1 MTAKFRLKAVHEL
14 AQQRNEDAAVQ
25 LGTLNSE
32 AAKAQ
37 AKLKLLLQYRDEY
50 RARYR
55 AAVQR
60 DLHSAGWQNFRDFLD
75 KLDLAI
81 EQQRA
86 ALDVSHQAV
95 QKGRVD
101 WQSTQR
107 DVRAFDM
114 LAERHNRAEAERLKR
129 IDQRV
134 TDEIAARK
142 HNPKR

>member
-1 MTAKFRLKAVHEL
+1 MNTKFRLKAVHEI

-37 AKLKLLLQYRDEY
+37 AKLDLLLQYRDEY

-55 AAVQR
+55 AAVQSN
-60 DLHSAGWQNFRDFLD
+60 LHSAGWQNFREFLD
-75 KLDLAI
+75 KLDEAI

-86 ALDVSHQAV
+86 QLLMSREAV
-95 QKGRVD
+95 QQGRVD

-107 DVRAFDM
+107 DVRAYDT
-114 LAERHNRAEAERLKR
+114 LAERHKRAEADRLKR

-134 TDEIAARK
+134 TDELAARK
-142 HNPKR
+142 HNTKR

>member
-1 MTAKFRLKAVHEL
+1 MNTKFRLKAVHEL
-14 AQQRNEDAAVQ
+14 AQQRNDDAAVQ
-25 LGTLNSE
+25 LGALNSE

-37 AKLKLLLQYRDEY
+37 AKLNLLLQYRDEY
-50 RARYR
+50 HARYR

-75 KLDLAI
+75 KLDEAI

-86 ALDVSHQAV
+86 VLNVSREAV
-95 QKGRVD
+95 QQGRVE

-107 DVRAFDM
+107 DVRAYDT
-114 LAERHNRAEAERLKR
+114 LAERHNRAEADRLKR

-134 TDEIAARK
+134 TDEIASRK
-142 HNPKR
+142 SNPKR

>member
-1 MTAKFRLKAVHEL
+1 MNTKFRLKAVHEL

-25 LGTLNSE
+25 LGALNSE

-37 AKLKLLLQYRDEY
+37 AKLNLLLQYREEY

-60 DLHSAGWQNFRDFLD
+60 DLHSAGWQNFREFLD
-75 KLDLAI
+75 KLDEAI

-86 ALDVSHQAV
+86 ALAVSRDAV
-95 QKGRVD
+95 QKGRVA

-107 DVRAFDM
+107 DVRAYDT
-114 LAERHNRAEAERLKR
+114 LAERHNRAEAERLRR

-134 TDEIAARK
+134 TDELASRK